1 MKTERMQM
9 TRSLP
14 SSYATGNQRPTDE
27 VLVEAFGND
36 ALDAIDLLSE
46 AGYELMDW
54 QKYLLEAW
62 MGYKKDGRW
71 AAKTCANQ
79 TPRQNGKTL
88 VICAR
93 ALAEMLFYGGTVLYT
108 SQLQKTSTE
117 TFREMS
123 EILSKT
129 KLRKYLAPN
138 GIKTALGREEIVL
151 KSGARMKFIARTRN
165 GGDGQHGSLLIF
177 DEAQALDPQSQ
188 ESFKYAISA
197 CRTKRRGQTIY
208 NGTPPKDG
216 DYGLLFEGIRNRA
229 MDGVSKVT
237 VWTEWSA
244 GYGGRCPDVN
254 DRALWERVNPS
265 WGILIME
272 EDTES
277 ELEDSHDQE
286 KFAHQRLGWWT
297 GQRAAQTLIGEDEW
311 SALEADAPDEWD
323 KLAYG
328 VKISTDGALAALSVA
343 TTLDGNGHV
352 EFVQQQPLSNGMGWL
367 VDWIMDPERQKQVA
381 VVAIDGKSGADDLA
395 RRLISAG
402 MSRSAVIV
410 ATPEFAV
417 NAAAMMVNSVA
428 DGIVTHHP
436 DEYMDASATKS
447 VRRKIGSSGA
457 FGFGGEHPEPI
468 ESAALAL
475 YAVKTTKR
483 DPRRRAVFL

>member
-1 MKTERMQM
+1 M

-14 SSYATGNQRPTDE
+14 SSYVTGNQRPTNE
-27 VLVEAFGND
+27 VIVPSYGND
-36 ALDAIDLLSE
+36 ALDAIDLLAES
-46 AGYELMDW
+46 GYQLMDW

-62 MGYKKDGRW
+62 MGFKKDGRW
-71 AAKTCANQ
+71 SAKTCANQ

-93 ALAEMLFYGGTVLYT
+93 ALAEMLFYCGTVLYT

-123 EILSKT
+123 DIIAKT
-129 KLRKYLAPN
+129 KLKKYLAPN

-229 MDGVSKVT
+229 VDGISKIT
-237 VWTEWSA
+237 AWTEWSA
-244 GYGGRCPDVN
+244 GYGGKCPDVT

-277 ELEDSHDQE
+277 ELEDSADHE

-297 GQRAAQTLIGEDEW
+297 GQREAQTLIGEDEW
-311 SALEADAPDEWD
+311 SALEAESGDTWD

-328 VKISTDGALAALSVA
+328 VKMSPDGAIAALSVA
-343 TTLDGNGHV
+343 TLTDGIGHV
-352 EFVQQQPLSNGMGWL
+352 EFIRQEPLSDGIGWL
-367 VDWIMDPERQKQVA
+367 VSWLTEPSRVSQAA
-381 VVAIDGKSGADDLA
+381 VIAIDGKSGADDLA
-395 RRLISAG
+395 RRLIAG
-402 MSRSAVIV
+402 GVNRNGIVV
-410 ATPEFAV
+410 ATPEFSS

-428 DGIVTHHP
+428 DGIVTHYP
-436 DEYMDASATKS
+436 DFTLDESATKS
-447 VRRKIGSSGA
+447 VRRRIGSAGA
-457 FGFGGEHPEPI
+457 FGFGGQHPEVI

-483 DPRRRAVFL
+483 DPTRKAVLL

>member
-1 MKTERMQM
+1 M

-27 VLVEAFGND
+27 VLVPCFGND

-46 AGYELMDW
+46 SGYELMDW

-62 MGYKKDGRW
+62 MGFKKDGRW

-123 EILSKT
+123 DILSKT
-129 KLRKYLAPN
+129 RLKKYLAPN

-229 MDGVSKVT
+229 MDGTSKVT

-277 ELEDSHDQE
+277 ELEDSHDPE

-311 SALEADAPDEWD
+311 HALESDAPDMWD

-328 VKISTDGALAALSVA
+328 VKLSSDGLSVALSVA
-343 TTLDGNGHV
+343 VMADGRCHV
-352 EFVQQQPLSNGMGWL
+352 EFIREEPMSIGIGWL
-367 VDWIMDPERQKQVA
+367 VTWLMEPRRVEQMA

-395 RRLISAG
+395 RRLVSAG
-402 MSRSAVIV
+402 MSRNAVVV
-410 ATPEFAV
+410 ASPEFAA
-417 NAAAMMVNSVA
+417 NSAAMMVNSIA

-436 DEYMDASATKS
+436 DEHLDASATRS
-447 VRRKIGSSGA
+447 LRRKIGNSGA
-457 FGFGGEHPEPI
+457 FGFGGENPEII
-468 ESAALAL
+468 ESASLAL
-475 YAVKTTKR
+475 YAVRTTKR
-483 DPRRRAVFL
+483 DPTRRAVLL

>member
-1 MKTERMQM
+1 M
-9 TRSLP
+9 LP
-14 SSYATGNQRPTDE
+14 SSYVTGNQRPTTE
-27 VLVEAFGND
+27 VVVPSYGND

-54 QKYLLEAW
+54 QRYLLEVW
-62 MGYKKDGRW
+62 MGFNRDGRW
-71 AAKTCANQ
+71 SAKTCANS

-117 TFREMS
+117 TFNEMRD
-123 EILSKT
+123 LMSKT
-129 KLRKYLAPN
+129 RLRKYLAPN

-151 KSGARMKFIARTRN
+151 KSGARMKFLARTRN

-229 MDGVSKVT
+229 VDGVSKIT
-237 VWTEWSA
+237 AYTEWSA
-244 GYGGRCPDVN
+244 GYGGRCPDAK
-254 DRALWERVNPS
+254 DRALWERTNPS
-265 WGILIME
+265 WGILITE
-272 EDTES
+272 EATES
-277 ELEDSHDQE
+277 ELEDTDDYE

-297 GQRAAQTLIGEDEW
+297 GQRAAQTLIGEEEW
-311 SALEADAPDEWD
+311 HALESDAPDDWD

-328 VKISTDGALAALSVA
+328 VKISADGTIAALSVA
-343 TTLDGNGHV
+343 TVLEKASHV
-352 EFVQQQPLSNGMGWL
+352 EFIRQEPLSSGMGWL
-367 VDWIMDPERQKQVA
+367 VDWIMAPHRQEQVA

-395 RRLISAG
+395 RRLVESG
-402 MSRSAVIV
+402 MSRNAVVV
-410 ATPEFAV
+410 ASTEFAV

-428 DGIVTHHP
+428 DGIVTHYP
-436 DEYMDASATKS
+436 DENLDASATKS
-447 VRRKIGSSGA
+447 VRRKIGNSGA
-457 FGFGGEHPEPI
+457 FSFGGEHPEII
-468 ESAALAL
+468 ESASLAL
-475 YAVKTTKR
+475 YAAKTTKR
-483 DPRRRAVFL
+483 NPKRRAVFL

>member
-1 MKTERMQM
+1 M
-9 TRSLP
+9 TRLPP
-14 SSYATGNQRPTDE
+14 SSYATGNQLPTIE
-27 VLVEAFGND
+27 VKVPCIGND
-36 ALDAIDLLSE
+36 CLDAIDLLSE

-62 MGYKKDGRW
+62 MGYKADGRW

-123 EILSKT
+123 DILAKT
-129 KLRKYLAPN
+129 KLKKYLAPN

-229 MDGVSKVT
+229 VEGVSKIT
-237 VWTEWSA
+237 AWTEWSA

-277 ELEDSHDQE
+277 ELEDTTDPE

-297 GQRAAQTLIGEDEW
+297 GQRAAQTLIGEEEW
-311 SALEADAPDEWD
+311 AALEAEAPDTWD

-328 VKISTDGALAALSVA
+328 IKLSSDGAVVALSVA
-343 TTLDGNGHV
+343 AVSNGVGHV
-352 EFVQQQPLSNGMGWL
+352 EFIRQEPLSSGIGWL
-367 VDWIMDPERQKQVA
+367 VEWIMDPERQRQVA

-395 RRLISAG
+395 RRLYAAG
-402 MSRSAVIV
+402 MNRNAVIV
-410 ATPEFAV
+410 STPEFAV
-417 NAAAMMVNSVA
+417 NSAAMMVNSVA
-428 DGIVTHHP
+428 DGIVTHYP
-436 DEYMDASATKS
+436 DETIDASATKS

-457 FGFGGEHPEPI
+457 FGFGGENSEPI

-475 YAVKTTKR
+475 YAAKTTKR
-483 DPRRRAVFL
+483 DPNRRAVLL

>member
-1 MKTERMQM
+1 M

-27 VLVEAFGND
+27 VLVPCFGND

-62 MGYKKDGRW
+62 MGFKSDGRW

-123 EILSKT
+123 DLLGKT

-229 MDGVSKVT
+229 MEGVSKVT

-254 DRALWERVNPS
+254 DRELWERVNPS
-265 WGILIME
+265 WNILIME

-277 ELEDSHDQE
+277 ELEDTHDKE

-297 GQRAAQTLIGEDEW
+297 GQRAAQTLIGEEEW
-311 SALEADAPDEWD
+311 HSLESDAPDYWD

-328 VKISTDGALAALSVA
+328 VKLSPDGLVVALSVA
-343 TTLDGNGHV
+343 VMDGARCHV
-352 EFVQQQPLSNGMGWL
+352 EFIRQEPLSIGIGWL
-367 VDWIMDPERQKQVA
+367 VSWLMEPRRVEQMA

-395 RRLISAG
+395 RRLVSAG
-402 MSRSAVIV
+402 MSRNAVIV
-410 ATPEFAV
+410 SSPEFAA
-417 NAAAMMVNSVA
+417 NSAAMMVNSIA
-428 DGIVTHHP
+428 DGIVTHHR
-436 DEYMDASATKS
+436 DEHLDASATKS
-447 VRRKIGSSGA
+447 LRRKIGSSGA
-457 FGFGGEHPEPI
+457 FGFGGEHPEII
-468 ESAALAL
+468 ESASLAL
-475 YAVKTTKR
+475 YAVRTTKR
-483 DPRRRAVFL
+483 DPTRRAVLL

>member
-1 MKTERMQM
+1 M

-27 VLVEAFGND
+27 VLVPCFGND
-36 ALDAIDLLSE
+36 ALDAIELLSE
-46 AGYELMDW
+46 AGCELMDW

-62 MGYKKDGRW
+62 MGFKQDGRW

-123 EILSKT
+123 DLVSKT
-129 KLRKYLAPN
+129 RLRKYLAPN

-197 CRTKRRGQTIY
+197 CQTKRRGQTIY

-229 MDGVSKVT
+229 MEGVSKVT

-244 GYGGRCPDVN
+244 GYGGRCPDVT
-254 DRALWERVNPS
+254 DRELWERVNPS

-277 ELEDSHDQE
+277 ELEDTHDKE

-297 GQRAAQTLIGEDEW
+297 GQRAAQTLIGEEEW
-311 SALEADAPDEWD
+311 HSLESDAPDYWD

-328 VKISTDGALAALSVA
+328 VKLSSDGLVVALSVA
-343 TTLDGNGHV
+343 VMAGGRCHV
-352 EFVQQQPLSNGMGWL
+352 EFIRQEPLSIGIGWL
-367 VDWIMDPERQKQVA
+367 VKWLMEPRRVEQMA

-395 RRLISAG
+395 RRLVSAG
-402 MSRSAVIV
+402 MSRNAVV
-410 ATPEFAV
+410 TASPEFAA

-428 DGIVTHHP
+428 DGIVTHHR
-436 DEYMDASATKS
+436 DGYLDASATKS
-447 VRRKIGSSGA
+447 LRRKIGGSGA
-457 FGFGGEHPEPI
+457 FGFGGEHPEII
-468 ESAALAL
+468 ESASLAL
-475 YAVKTTKR
+475 YAVRTTRR
-483 DPRRRAVFL
+483 DPTRRAVLL

>member
-1 MKTERMQM
+1 M
-9 TRSLP
+9 TRLPP
-14 SSYATGNQRPTDE
+14 SSYATGNQLPTIE
-27 VLVEAFGND
+27 VKVPCIGND
-36 ALDAIDLLSE
+36 CLDAIDLLSE

-62 MGYKKDGRW
+62 MGYKADGRW

-123 EILSKT
+123 DILAKT
-129 KLRKYLAPN
+129 KLKKYLAPN

-229 MDGVSKVT
+229 VEGVSKIT
-237 VWTEWSA
+237 AWTEWSA

-277 ELEDSHDQE
+277 ELEDTTDPE

-297 GQRAAQTLIGEDEW
+297 GQRAAQTLIGEEEW
-311 SALEADAPDEWD
+311 SALEAEAPDTWD

-328 VKISTDGALAALSVA
+328 IKLSSDGAVVALSVA
-343 TTLDGNGHV
+343 VVSNGVGHV
-352 EFVQQQPLSNGMGWL
+352 EFIRQEPLSSGIGWL
-367 VDWIMDPERQKQVA
+367 VEWIMDPERQRQVA

-395 RRLISAG
+395 RRLYAAG
-402 MSRSAVIV
+402 MNRNAVIV
-410 ATPEFAV
+410 STPEFAV
-417 NAAAMMVNSVA
+417 NSAAMMVNSVA
-428 DGIVTHHP
+428 DGIVTHYP
-436 DEYMDASATKS
+436 DETIDASATKS

-457 FGFGGEHPEPI
+457 FGFGGENSEPI

-483 DPRRRAVFL
+483 DPNRRAVLL

>member
-1 MKTERMQM
+1 M

-14 SSYATGNQRPTDE
+14 SSYVTGNQRPTDE
-27 VLVEAFGND
+27 VLVPCVGND

-62 MGYKKDGRW
+62 LGFKADGRW

-123 EILSKT
+123 DILSKT
-129 KLRKYLAPN
+129 KLKKYLAPN

-216 DYGLLFEGIRNRA
+216 DYGILFEGIRNRA
-229 MDGVSKVT
+229 MDGTSKVT

-244 GYGGRCPDVN
+244 GYGGRCPDVA
-254 DRALWERVNPS
+254 DRSLWERVNPS

-277 ELEDSHDQE
+277 ELEDSHDPE

-297 GQRAAQTLIGEDEW
+297 GQKAAQTLIGEDEW
-311 SALEADAPDEWD
+311 NALEADAPDMWD

-328 VKISTDGALAALSVA
+328 VKLSSDGALVCLSVA
-343 TTLDGNGHV
+343 TIADGMGHI
-352 EFVQQQPLSNGMGWL
+352 EFIRQEPLSNGIGWL
-367 VDWIMDPERQKQVA
+367 VDWIMQPDRQEQVA

-395 RRLISAG
+395 RRLIARG
-402 MSRSAVIV
+402 MSRNAIV
-410 ATPEFAV
+410 VAGAEFAANASAMLV
-417 NAAAMMVNSVA
+417 NNVA
-428 DGIVTHHP
+428 DGMLTHP
-436 DEYMDASATKS
+436 NDQTLNESATKS
-447 VRRKIGSSGA
+447 TRRRIGSSGA

-468 ESAALAL
+468 ESSALAL
-475 YAVKTTKR
+475 YAVRTTKR
-483 DPRRRAVFL
+483 DPTRKAVLL

>member
-1 MKTERMQM
+1 M
-9 TRSLP
+9 TRLPP
-14 SSYATGNQRPTDE
+14 SSYATGNQLPTTE
-27 VLVEAFGND
+27 VKVPCIGND
-36 ALDAIDLLSE
+36 CLDAIDLLSE

-62 MGYKKDGRW
+62 MGYKADGRW

-123 EILSKT
+123 DILAKT
-129 KLRKYLAPN
+129 KLKKYLAPN

-229 MDGVSKVT
+229 VEGVSKIT
-237 VWTEWSA
+237 AWTEWSA
-244 GYGGRCPDVN
+244 GYGGRCPDVR
-254 DRALWERVNPS
+254 DRSLWARVNPS

-277 ELEDSHDQE
+277 ELEDTTDPE

-297 GQRAAQTLIGEDEW
+297 GQRAAQTLIGEEEW
-311 SALEADAPDEWD
+311 AALEAEAPDTWD

-328 VKISTDGALAALSVA
+328 IKLSSDGAVVALSVA
-343 TTLDGNGHV
+343 VVSNGVGHV
-352 EFVQQQPLSNGMGWL
+352 EFIRQEPLSSGIGWL
-367 VDWIMDPERQKQVA
+367 VEWIMDPERQRQVA

-395 RRLISAG
+395 RRLYAAG
-402 MSRSAVIV
+402 MNRNAVIV
-410 ATPEFAV
+410 STPEFAV
-417 NAAAMMVNSVA
+417 NSAAMMVNSVV
-428 DGIVTHHP
+428 DGIVTHYP
-436 DEYMDASATKS
+436 DETIDASATKS

-457 FGFGGEHPEPI
+457 FGFGGENSEPI

-483 DPRRRAVFL
+483 DPNRRAVLL

>member
-1 MKTERMQM
+1 M

-14 SSYATGNQRPTDE
+14 SSYATGNQRPTTE
-27 VLVEAFGND
+27 VRVPCDGND
-36 ALDAIDLLSE
+36 CLDAIDLLSE

-54 QKYLLEAW
+54 QKYLLEMW
-62 MGYKKDGRW
+62 MGYNRDGRW
-71 AAKTCANQ
+71 SAKSCANS

-117 TFREMS
+117 TFNEMREL
-123 EILSKT
+123 ITKT
-129 KLRKYLAPN
+129 KLKKYLAPN

-151 KSGARMKFIARTRN
+151 KSGARMKFLARTRN

-208 NGTPPKDG
+208 NGTPPKDS

-229 MDGVSKVT
+229 IDGVSKIT
-237 VWTEWSA
+237 AYTEWSA
-244 GYGGRCPDVN
+244 GYGGRCPDVR
-254 DRALWERVNPS
+254 DRNLWKRTNPS
-265 WGILIME
+265 WEILITE
-272 EDTES
+272 EATES
-277 ELEDSHDQE
+277 ELEDTDDYE

-311 SALEADAPDEWD
+311 HALESDVPDDWD

-328 VKISTDGALAALSVA
+328 VKISSDGAIAALSVG
-343 TTLDGNGHV
+343 TVTGEMGHV
-352 EFVQQQPLSNGMGWL
+352 DFIRQEPLVNGMGWL
-367 VDWIMDPERQKQVA
+367 VDWIMDPQRQEQVA

-395 RRLISAG
+395 RRLIASG
-402 MSRSAVIV
+402 MSRNAVVVASA
-410 ATPEFAV
+410 EFAV
-417 NAAAMMVNSVA
+417 NSAAMMVNSVA
-428 DGIVTHHP
+428 DGLVTHCP
-436 DEYMDASATKS
+436 DEYLDNSATKS
-447 VRRKIGSSGA
+447 VRRRIGNSGA
-457 FGFGGEHPEPI
+457 FGFGGEHPEII
-468 ESAALAL
+468 ESASLAL
-475 YAVKTTKR
+475 YAAKTTKR
-483 DPRRRAVFL
+483 DPKRRAVFL

>member
-1 MKTERMQM
+1 M
-9 TRSLP
+9 LP
-14 SSYATGNQRPTDE
+14 SSYVTGNQKPTTE
-27 VLVEAFGND
+27 VQVASVGND
-36 ALDAIDLLSE
+36 CLDAIELLSE
-46 AGYELMDW
+46 TGYELMDW
-54 QKYLLEAW
+54 QKFLLETW
-62 MGYKKDGRW
+62 MGYNKDGRW
-71 AAKTCANQ
+71 SAKTCANS

-117 TFREMS
+117 TFREMRD
-123 EILSKT
+123 ILTKT
-129 KLRKYLAPN
+129 KLKKYLAPN
-138 GIKTALGREEIVL
+138 GVKTALGREELVL
-151 KSGARMKFIARTRN
+151 KSGARIKFLARTRN

-229 MDGVSKVT
+229 VDGISKIT
-237 VWTEWSA
+237 AYTEWSA
-244 GYGGRCPDVN
+244 GYGGRCPDVM
-254 DRALWERVNPS
+254 DRGLWARTNPS
-265 WGILIME
+265 WNIIITE
-272 EDTES
+272 EETES
-277 ELEDSHDQE
+277 ELEDTADYE

-297 GQRAAQTLIGEDEW
+297 GQRSAQTLIGEEEW
-311 SALEADAPDEWD
+311 TNLEAEAPDMWD

-328 VKISTDGALAALSVA
+328 VKISADGTVAALSVS
-343 TTLDGNGHV
+343 TLLDGMGHV
-352 EFVQQQPLSNGMGWL
+352 EFIRQEPLSGGMGWL
-367 VDWIMDPERQKQVA
+367 VDWIMEPQRQEQVA

-395 RRLISAG
+395 RRLVAAG
-402 MSRSAVIV
+402 MNRSAVVV
-410 ATPEFAV
+410 ASTEFAV

-428 DGIVTHHP
+428 DGLVTHYR
-436 DEYMDASATKS
+436 DENLDASATKS
-447 VRRKIGSSGA
+447 VRRKIGTSGA
-457 FGFGGEHPEPI
+457 FGFGGEHPEII

-483 DPRRRAVFL
+483 DPKRRAVFL

>member
-1 MKTERMQM
+1 M
-9 TRSLP
+9 TRLPP
-14 SSYATGNQRPTDE
+14 SSYATGNQLPTTE
-27 VLVEAFGND
+27 VKVPCIGND
-36 ALDAIDLLSE
+36 CLDAIDLLSE

-62 MGYKKDGRW
+62 MGYKADGRW

-123 EILSKT
+123 DILAKT
-129 KLRKYLAPN
+129 KLKKYLAPN

-229 MDGVSKVT
+229 VEGVSKIT
-237 VWTEWSA
+237 AWTEWSA
-244 GYGGRCPDVN
+244 GYGGRCPDVR
-254 DRALWERVNPS
+254 DRELWARVNPS

-277 ELEDSHDQE
+277 ELEDTTDPE

-297 GQRAAQTLIGEDEW
+297 GQRAAQTLIGEEEW
-311 SALEADAPDEWD
+311 AALEAEAPDTWD

-328 VKISTDGALAALSVA
+328 IKLSSDGAVVALSVA
-343 TTLDGNGHV
+343 VVANGVGHV
-352 EFVQQQPLSNGMGWL
+352 EFIRQEPLSSGIGWL
-367 VDWIMDPERQKQVA
+367 VEWIMDPERQRQVA

-395 RRLISAG
+395 RRLYAAG
-402 MSRSAVIV
+402 MNRNAVIV
-410 ATPEFAV
+410 STPEFAV
-417 NAAAMMVNSVA
+417 NSAAMMVNSVA
-428 DGIVTHHP
+428 DGIVTHYP
-436 DEYMDASATKS
+436 DETIDASATKS

-457 FGFGGEHPEPI
+457 FGFGGENSEPI

-483 DPRRRAVFL
+483 DPNRRAVLL

>member
-1 MKTERMQM
+1 MRL
-9 TRSLP
+9 LP
-14 SSYATGNQRPTDE
+14 SSYVTGNQLPTSE
-27 VLVEAFGND
+27 VLVPSEGND
-36 ALDAIDLLSE
+36 VLDAIDLMSE

-62 MGYKKDGRW
+62 MGFKSDGRW
-71 AAKTCANQ
+71 AAKTCANS

-123 EILSKT
+123 DILSKT

-177 DEAQALDPQSQ
+177 DEAQALDPQAQ

-197 CRTKRRGQTIY
+197 CQTKRRGQTIY

-216 DYGLLFEGIRNRA
+216 DYGLLYEGIRNRA
-229 MDGVSKVT
+229 MGGLSKVT

-244 GYGGRCPDVN
+244 GYGGRCPDVS
-254 DRALWERVNPS
+254 DRGLWERTNPS

-277 ELEDSHDQE
+277 ELEDAHDPE

-297 GQRAAQTLIGEDEW
+297 GQKAAQTLIGEDEW
-311 SALEADAPDEWD
+311 NSLGADAPDTWD

-328 VKISTDGALAALSVA
+328 VKLAPDGSIVTLSVA
-343 TTLDGNGHV
+343 VLKDGIGHV
-352 EFVQQQPLSNGMGWL
+352 EFIRREPLAAGISWLVEWLMEPSRLNGMAAL
-367 VDWIMDPERQKQVA
+367 
-381 VVAIDGKSGADDLA
+381 AIDGKVGADDLA
-395 RRLISAG
+395 RRLITSG
-402 MSRSAVIV
+402 MSRNAVTV
-410 ATPEFAV
+410 ASPEFAA
-417 NAAAMMVNSVA
+417 NATAMLVNSVA

-436 DEYMDASATKS
+436 DPILDESATKS

-457 FGFGGEHPEPI
+457 FGFGGEHPEPV

-483 DPRRRAVFL
+483 DPTRRAVLL